1 MVWII
6 KGEQAQAY
14 IDSLLIVAEL
24 EVDVVQRSKAREV
37 EVEAVQRLV
46 MQWQTTYL
54 AVRIDQISISNC
66 VY

>member
-24 EVDVVQRSKAREV
+24 EVNVVRGSKAREV

-46 MQWQTTYL
+46 M
-54 AVRIDQISISNC
+54 
-66 VY
+66 